1 MRKLEVDESFFL
13 DAFERDPNFVDLSPE
28 CYYLDTET
36 GEIIWLFEDDEE
48 AASFADITPEQ
59 NREIRERVEASP
71 KRHLEIPGMSHSE
84 HHAILQRFLESDWTD
99 DEEAKEK
106 ARRVYNRSIGDWKMS
121 ADSNAESAYLAYRYE
136 VAKKEAEDF
145 LREHGIEPIWK

>member
-1 MRKLEVDESFFL
+1 MRKLEVDESFFI
-13 DAFERDPNFVDLSPE
+13 DAFGRDPNFADLLPE

-36 GEIIWLFEDDEE
+36 GEIIWLFEDDE
-48 AASFADITPEQ
+48 APHVSDITPEQ

-71 KRHLEIPGMSHSE
+71 ERYLEIPGMSHSE
-84 HHAILQRFLESDWTD
+84 HHAVLQRFLESDWTD